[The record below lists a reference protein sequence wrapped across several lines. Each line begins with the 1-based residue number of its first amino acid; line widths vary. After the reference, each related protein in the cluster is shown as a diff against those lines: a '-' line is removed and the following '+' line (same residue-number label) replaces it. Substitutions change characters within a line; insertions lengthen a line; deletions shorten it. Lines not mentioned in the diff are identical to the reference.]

1 MTNSPDDLEQRF
13 RQLEREVDRAF
24 TGDRLKSADPE
35 AESQQQPTTNGNPV
49 ESGQTLVDSAK
60 AGGMELLRWI
70 NGLTGPVKV
79 VAVIALGL
87 AVFSILNFVFRL
99 VVAAISVGIMAL
111 VGYVLYKLFFA
122 PTAPPSNS

>member
-24 TGDRLKSADPE
+24 TGDRMKSADPE
-35 AESQQQPTTNGNPV
+35 AEPQQQPTTNGNAV
-49 ESGQTLVDSAK
+49 DSGQTLVDSAK

-79 VAVIALGL
+79 VAVIALGI
-87 AVFSILNFVFRL
+87 AVFSILNFVFRI

-122 PTAPPSNS
+122 PTPPSSNS